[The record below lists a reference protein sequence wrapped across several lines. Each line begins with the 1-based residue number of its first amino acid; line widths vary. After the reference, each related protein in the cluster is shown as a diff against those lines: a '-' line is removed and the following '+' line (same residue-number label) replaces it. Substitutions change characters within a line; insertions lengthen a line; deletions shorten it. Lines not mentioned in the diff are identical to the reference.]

1 MTEKKESFFGRL
13 FGSGSGC
20 ECECCSV
27 KIEEVQEDE
36 APNKENTPEEKEEK

>member
-1 MTEKKESFFGRL
+1 LTDKKEGFFGRL

-20 ECECCSV
+20 GCCSV

-36 APNKENTPEEKEEK
+36 SVNKESAPEEKKEN